1 MAIMPLEVKRT
12 NLTPLPQ
19 VGERLG
25 EGDERWD
32 AAHRG
37 DPPSPQPS
45 PCKGEKVGRDAFAW
59 AAITPFYQ
67 AGLAGYSDAAMR
79 LVARRHGCPF
89 CVTEAMLD
97 LFLINGGKGLK
108 EAELDDADH
117 PIAGQLMGSHPKE
130 IAEASKILVKL
141 GYDVI
146 DVNLACPVK
155 KIKKRCRGGHLLS
168 SPDEAIDILKAVK
181 DAIGDAVPVTLKLR
195 RGYDDSDEMT
205 ANFYRIFE
213 GAMEAGFAGATVHGR
228 TVAQKYAGPSRWAF
242 LKELTKRYERE
253 AASGFHIFG
262 SGDIF
267 TPQSIFEMIEQTGV
281 GAVSVARGA
290 IGDPWIFQQARQLQ
304 LGRPIMPPTIAE
316 QRAVLLEHFELSV
329 KLHGE
334 AAASRMMRKFGIK
347 FSRHHP
353 QADAVAKAFISVKSM
368 TDWRAVIEAH
378 YSVKAEINHRGTE
391 AQREK
396 I

>member
-1 MAIMPLEVKRT
+1 MSPRIGTGRVGTCDLEFHSSFEFCHSS
-12 NLTPLPQ
+12 LP
-19 VGERLG
+19 GG
-25 EGDERWD
+25 
-32 AAHRG
+32 
-37 DPPSPQPS
+37 P
-45 PCKGEKVGRDAFAW
+45 FAW
-59 AAITPFYQ
+59 AAATPFYQ

-108 EAELDDADH
+108 EAELDEADH

-130 IAEASKILVKL
+130 IAQASKILVKL

-146 DVNLACPVK
+146 DINLACPVK

-181 DAIGDAVPVTLKLR
+181 DAVGDDLPLTLKLR
-195 RGYDDSDEMT
+195 RGYDDSEAMT

-228 TVAQKYAGPSRWAF
+228 TVQQKYIGPSKWPF
-242 LKELTKRYERE
+242 LAELTKRYRRE
-253 AASGFHIFG
+253 MANGFHIYG
-262 SGDIF
+262 SGDVF
-267 TPQSIFEMIEQTGV
+267 TPHAIFEMIEQTGV
-281 GAVSVARGA
+281 QAVSVARGA
-290 IGDPWIFQQARQLQ
+290 IGDPWIFRQARQLQ
-304 LGRPIMPPTIAE
+304 RGEPIIPPTIAE

-329 KLHGE
+329 KSHGE

-353 QADAVAKAFISVKSM
+353 QGDTVAKAFIAVKSM
-368 TDWRAVIEAH
+368 SDWHAVIDAH
-378 YSVKAEINHRGTE
+378 YPVEAVMNHRGTE
-391 AQREK
+391 PQREK